1 MAETALFDPHHFY
14 LPPGVV
20 HACIGSE
27 APFLRSISK
36 QWERFSK
43 IKGYRAA
50 AEFDAEYDRARVL
63 VSRLWNVDA
72 DDIGFPSN
80 VAEGVSIV
88 AESIDWLAG
97 DNLCVD
103 INEYPSVVGP
113 FASNPKVAL
122 RLGQDNDLGRMHE
135 LVDERTR
142 VIAVSYVSYL
152 TGQRVDLAALR
163 ALADSVGAMLIV
175 DYTRAAGCL
184 PIDPSIADFAFSGT
198 YKWMLGVSG
207 VAVAY
212 WNRRQHPEWRPR
224 SIGGRSIVDRAV
236 QPDYTKPLPQRQD
249 AVRFTRG
256 TPAHPSVF
264 ALSAAAEYLLGF
276 DMREIEAHIAGLSE
290 AFIDRM
296 RDHDIP
302 ITTPVAP
309 AERGATICI
318 ETGSAR
324 AIVDELTH
332 RGVLASHVRGRL
344 RFGFHGYNDLS
355 DVDRAA
361 SELHQIWRSL
371 AR

>member
-1 MAETALFDPHHFY
+1 MTQTALFDPQSFN

-27 APFLRSISK
+27 APFLRSISR
-36 QWERFSK
+36 QWDKFSQ
-43 IKGYRAA
+43 IKGRRAA
-50 AEFDAEYDRARVL
+50 AEFDAEYDRARSL
-63 VSRLWNVDA
+63 VSRLWNVEA
-72 DDIGFPSN
+72 NDIGFPSN

-88 AESIDWLAG
+88 AESIDWRVD
-97 DNLCVD
+97 DNVCVD

-122 RLGQDNDLGRMHE
+122 RLGRDNDLGRMRE
-135 LVDERTR
+135 LVNERTR

-152 TGQRVDLAALR
+152 TGQRADLAALR
-163 ALADSVGAMLIV
+163 TLADSVGALLIV
-175 DYTRAAGCL
+175 DYTQGAGCL
-184 PIDPSIADFAFSGT
+184 LIDPSVADFAFSGT

-212 WNRRQHPEWRPR
+212 WNRRRQPEWLPL

-249 AVRFTRG
+249 AIRFTRG

-264 ALSAAAEYLLGF
+264 ALSAAGEYLLGF
-276 DMREIEAHIAGLSE
+276 DMREIESHVASLSA
-290 AFIDRM
+290 AFIDRL
-296 RDHDIP
+296 REHDIP
-302 ITTPVAP
+302 FTTPVAS

-318 ETGSAR
+318 ESGSTR
-324 AIVDELTH
+324 AIVDELTR

-344 RFGFHGYNDLS
+344 RFGFHGYNNLG

-361 SELHQIWRSL
+361 SELQQIWRSIS
-371 AR
+371 R